1 MSKIKN
7 ISTHWYFYLTSS
19 QAKSFDN
26 NFYNKISNFFRKNI
40 SLEQRS
46 PETQMVPTA
55 LQVALN
61 EDIIIADE

>member
-1 MSKIKN
+1 M
-7 ISTHWYFYLTSS
+7 SS